1 MQSKIGLEE
10 HFAIEETVG
19 ESLDFMPEVVWPEL
33 RRRLLDVQETRL
45 RLMDAHGMELMLLS
59 LNAPTVQAV
68 PDAAKAEQRS
78 RRANDFL
85 AEQVARRPDRFQS
98 LAAVPLQDP
107 EDR

>member
-68 PDAAKAEQRS
+68 PDAAKAEQLS

-85 AEQVARRPDRFQS
+85 AEQVARRAARFHGFGR
-98 LAAVPLQDP
+98 VPVPVTPQ
-107 EDR
+107 